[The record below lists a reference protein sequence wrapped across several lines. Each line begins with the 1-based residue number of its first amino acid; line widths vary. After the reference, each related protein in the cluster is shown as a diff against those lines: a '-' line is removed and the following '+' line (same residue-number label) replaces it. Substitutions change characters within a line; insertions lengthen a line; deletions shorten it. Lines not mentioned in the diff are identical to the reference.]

1 MNGEQ
6 WEEKPE
12 SVAFRVNDQQ
22 CGVDIDSVGLHF
34 TVRQTP
40 RRSSSNVGIIFQ
52 VQEIV
57 ALVEVNY
64 CGLDRHRLVASPA
77 SSGG

>member
-12 SVAFRVNDQQ
+12 LVAFGVNDDRRS
-22 CGVDIDSVGLHF
+22 VDIDSVGLQF

-40 RRSSSNVGIIFQ
+40 RRSSRNVGIVLQ

-57 ALVEVNY
+57 ALVEVI
-64 CGLDRHRLVASPA
+64 CAG
-77 SSGG
+77 SGG